1 MGLRAEPS
9 GFLRAALPV
18 AGVGLSWSALSIWL
32 ALNGHE
38 PSGPVFV
45 APRAMYYAAQ
55 AVFAP
60 PVLLLQFWVLCGVCG
75 LIAGAKRGDLPL
87 QALSTAFA
95 APLFFLW
102 LLPDA
107 VAYGVWGFGALTQVV
122 RIAAPATAVVT
133 VLLVARHLKQRLA
146 LSLGRAVL
154 AAVGGCVAQAVLG
167 GAVLR

>member
-1 MGLRAEPS
+1 MGHRADPS
-9 GFLRAALPV
+9 PFLRAALPV

-32 ALNGHE
+32 AMDGHA

-55 AVFAP
+55 AAFAP

-75 LIAGAKRGDLPL
+75 LVAGVKRAELPL

-133 VLLVARHLKQRLA
+133 VFLVARHLKERLS
-146 LSLGRAVL
+146 LSLGRAIL
-154 AAVGGCVAQAVLG
+154 AAVGGCVAQAILG